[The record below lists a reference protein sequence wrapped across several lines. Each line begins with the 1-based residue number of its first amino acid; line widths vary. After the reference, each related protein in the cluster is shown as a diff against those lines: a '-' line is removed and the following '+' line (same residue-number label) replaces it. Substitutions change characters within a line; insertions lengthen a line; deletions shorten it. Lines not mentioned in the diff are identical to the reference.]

1 MPITMPITMPSP
13 SWLLLQAESPHHRL
27 PDDLRARDPLGG
39 RDCGW
44 VEQMT
49 PFVRQFSQPGETVFD
64 PFAGFGTT
72 LLAARLQGRS
82 AVGCEVDGQRI
93 ALARERL
100 ARHGL
105 GDGVTLLHGSCDTL
119 QSDTLNGVTLP
130 PFDLCLTN
138 VPYFGCR
145 WPGDDAAS
153 QLYDSRSY
161 AQHLNS
167 LRDVFYSVR
176 AGLREGG
183 RCIAM
188 VENVRLGERVL
199 PLAFDLARILGA
211 LFVMEEERVLVY
223 PHAEEATA
231 DEASAHTDRRHE
243 YALVFRKQRE
253 CIDLQA
259 TSELL
264 NALRAQGHGFT
275 LIGSFAR
282 WLADPQGTP
291 PADADIRVDADPQ
304 RLDALLQWLRGQG
317 FSLTSWG
324 EPVGLPLHLDSYRG
338 RFYFRADRIDRNGA
352 LVRLDIGYEG

>member
-1 MPITMPITMPSP
+1 MPSH
-13 SWLLLQAESPHHRL
+13 SWLMLEAESPRHRL

-49 PFVRQFSQPGETVFD
+49 PFVRQFSRPGETVFD

-72 LLAARLQGRS
+72 LLAARLEDRL
-82 AVGCEVDGQRI
+82 AVGCEVDAQRVE
-93 ALARERL
+93 LARERL

-105 GDGVTLLHGSCDTL
+105 GHGVALLHGSCDAL
-119 QSDTLNGVTLP
+119 QGAALP
-130 PFDLCLTN
+130 PLDLCLTN

-145 WPGDDAAS
+145 WPGADAAS

-161 AQHLNS
+161 AQHLDG
-167 LRDVFYSVR
+167 LRDVFHSVR
-176 AGLREGG
+176 ADLREGG
-183 RCIAM
+183 HCIAM
-188 VENVRLGERVL
+188 VENVRLGDRVL

-211 LFVMEEERVLVY
+211 LFTMVEERVLVY
-223 PHAEEATA
+223 PHAGDDDT
-231 DEASAHTDRRHE
+231 ASARTDRRHE

-253 CIDLQA
+253 RIDLQA

-264 NALRAQGHGFT
+264 DALRAQGHAFT

-282 WLADPQGTP
+282 WLDDPQGTP
-291 PADADIRVDADPQ
+291 PADADIRVDADPP

-317 FSLTSWG
+317 FAITSWG
-324 EPVGLPLHLDSYRG
+324 EPVAVPLHLDSYRG
-338 RFYFRADRIDRNGA
+338 RHYFRADRIDRNGA